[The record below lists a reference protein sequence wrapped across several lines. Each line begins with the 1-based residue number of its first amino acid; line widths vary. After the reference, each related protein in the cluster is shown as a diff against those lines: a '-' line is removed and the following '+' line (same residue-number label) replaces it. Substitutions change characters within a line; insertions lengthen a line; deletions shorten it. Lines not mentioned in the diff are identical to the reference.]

1 MNKKLTGKKK
11 WAFSA
16 GRIPLK
22 GTGKEPE
29 FLSYDK
35 ISILNC
41 STADTVAKLTVF
53 FNDKIPAGEYEIE
66 VKAERVRK
74 FRVNDLIDPHAI
86 PLGVPYSCFID
97 SKEPVIVQFTRQNTM
112 QDKLA
117 IMGTIAYS
125 TEENQQFIN

>member
-1 MNKKLTGKKK
+1 MNNITGKNK
-11 WAFSA
+11 WAFS
-16 GRIPLK
+16 GGNIPLK

-41 STADTVAKLTVF
+41 SDKDTTVKIKIF
-53 FNDKIPAGEYEIE
+53 FNDEKPAGEYELE

-86 PLGVPYSCFID
+86 PLGVPYGCFID
-97 SKEPVIVQFTRQNTM
+97 SKEPVIVQFTRQNTS
-112 QDKLA
+112 QDNMA
-117 IMGTIAYS
+117 IMGAIAYS
-125 TEENQQFIN
+125 EEGDQQFIN